1 LQSGLAVE
9 RVQHNT
15 SQASAL
21 LSELEP
27 LMRKKLP
34 PGHYAFA
41 SLSAQRATVALAEGD
56 LALALKFSNEAV
68 QIGEAGLKKR
78 GAGAFAFPGFL
89 LKRSAIEL
97 ASGNTEQAIVDANR
111 ALSLQKTN
119 AQPGRSHPGLGA
131 AYLALARAL
140 HAQGKHDEARIA
152 ARSAAEQLS
161 AAVGPDHPDTHSAL
175 QIAGS
180 ASN

>member
-34 PGHYAFA
+34 PGHYSFA

-119 AQPGRSHPGLGA
+119 AQPGSFSSRTWGRVFGLSA
-131 AYLALARAL
+131 RFARAR
-140 HAQGKHDEARIA
+140 QAR
-152 ARSAAEQLS
+152 
-161 AAVGPDHPDTHSAL
+161 
-175 QIAGS
+175 
-180 ASN
+180 

>member
-1 LQSGLAVE
+1 
-9 RVQHNT
+9 
-15 SQASAL
+15 
-21 LSELEP
+21 
-27 LMRKKLP
+27 
-34 PGHYAFA
+34 
-41 SLSAQRATVALAEGD
+41 
-56 LALALKFSNEAV
+56 LKFSNEAV

-119 AQPGRSHPGLGA
+119 AQPGSFSSRTGA

-140 HAQGKHDEARIA
+140 HAQGKDDEARVA

-161 AAVGPDHPDTHSAL
+161 KQSVPTILTPAVLCKSPVPPRINFKNVTPACRVSP
-175 QIAGS
+175 
-180 ASN
+180 